1 MTEKIQLIGKTLQEL
16 KVLLEESG
24 LPSYRGEQVFD
35 WIYKR
40 ENFDFSEMTNLS
52 LELRNK
58 LEEKYSV
65 DPLKV
70 VKKQRSSDGSEKF
83 LLELKD
89 GETIETVF
97 LPAAKH
103 RNTLCVSSQVGCSFD
118 CNFCATGQQ
127 GLTRNLTA
135 GEIINQ
141 ILTVQIEKKVKIT
154 NVVFMGMGEP
164 LANYKAVVKAINI
177 INHDRG
183 LNVSCRKIV
192 VSTCGLADKMKNLA
206 REGLPV
212 TLAVSLHAANNS
224 LRNMLLPV
232 NERYPLEILLE
243 AADYY
248 SDETGR
254 RVSYEYALIKGV
266 NDSRTQAQQLADLL
280 AGRLAHVN
288 IIRINPTDK
297 PGFEPPD
304 EEIITMFENE
314 LQKKGIDVS
323 VRQPRGA
330 DITAA
335 CGQLKTAS

>member
-1 MTEKIQLIGKTLQEL
+1 MTEKILLIGKRLGEL
-16 KVLLEESG
+16 KELFEESN

-40 ENFDFSEMTNLS
+40 ENFGFSEMTNLS

-97 LPAAKH
+97 LPAAKN

-127 GLTRNLTA
+127 GLTRDLTA

-164 LANYKAVVKAINI
+164 LANYQAVVKAVKI

-192 VSTCGLADKMKNLA
+192 VSTCGLADKIKKLA
-206 REGLPV
+206 RKGLPV
-212 TLAVSLHAANNS
+212 TLAVSLHAAKNR
-224 LRNMLLPV
+224 LRNMLVPV
-232 NERYPLEILLE
+232 NKRYPLEVLME

-248 SDETGR
+248 SEKTGR

-266 NDSRTQAQQLADLL
+266 NDSKTQARELADLL

-297 PGFEPPD
+297 PGFERPD

-314 LQKKGIDVS
+314 LQKKGIEVS

-335 CGQLKTAS
+335 CGQLKTES